1 MYQNLYQYQR
11 IPFGISPA
19 PAIFQRTMDTILQGI
34 KHVICYIDNI
44 FITGATQEE
53 HLMNLEEVVKQSQN
67 MEFMLKGVNV
77 LFFNSLLSI

>member
-34 KHVICYIDNI
+34 KHVICNI
-44 FITGATQEE
+44 FITGTTQEE
-53 HLMNLEEVVKQSQN
+53 HLINLEEVVKQIQN
-67 MEFMLKGVNV
+67 VEFMLKGVNV